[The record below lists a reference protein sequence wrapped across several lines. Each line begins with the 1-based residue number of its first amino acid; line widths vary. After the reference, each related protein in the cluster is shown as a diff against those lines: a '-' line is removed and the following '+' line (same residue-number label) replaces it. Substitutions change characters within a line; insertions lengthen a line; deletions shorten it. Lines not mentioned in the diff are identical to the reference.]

1 MVMLCTQNTQPTVD
15 FPNTLRCLEF
25 LMFLSVKAIPH
36 FSSLYST
43 TSHSHSPGL
52 ALREGQ

>member
-43 TSHSHSPGL
+43 TSHSPGL